1 MNNNTSTKN
10 YSNLQAVVNTPQIRM
25 TSLGVIL
32 DATGTYKTD
41 DSYDYVCKIRIIDD
55 SFNPIDSKSNKN
67 KNLVPYV
74 YVFIFSP

>member
-1 MNNNTSTKN
+1 
-10 YSNLQAVVNTPQIRM
+10 M